1 MLRRAWALG
10 GETATVPVLDL
21 RTARTAPAVVRWMGA
36 DSAVVTY
43 GDLEVHATM
52 ANGSLLEYTVP
63 ALGAHAIRLEGAH
76 PLAPHQRGS

>member
-1 MLRRAWALG
+1 
-10 GETATVPVLDL
+10 
-21 RTARTAPAVVRWMGA
+21 MGA